1 MDIIEKINTVLEE
14 KSKEASEVLQL
25 MDDDEDAN
33 YGKALKAVLKKYPK
47 VDKKTLEKELNKY
60 I

>member
-1 MDIIEKINTVLEE
+1 MKFSDYRKLLTEE

-25 MDDDEDAN
+25 MDKDYSYADAV
-33 YGKALKAVLKKYPK
+33 KAVLKKNPSI
-47 VDKKTLEKELNKY
+47 DKNKLEKELEKY

>member
-1 MDIIEKINTVLEE
+1 MGIIDKIDNILEE

-25 MDDDEDAN
+25 MDAEEDPD
-33 YGKALKAVLKKYPK
+33 YEKSLKAVLKKYPK
-47 VDKKTLEKELNKY
+47 VDKKKLEKELDKY

>member
-1 MDIIEKINTVLEE
+1 MNFKDYILNE

-25 MDDDEDAN
+25 MDAEEDPD
-33 YGKALKAVLKKYPK
+33 YEKSLKAVLKKYPK
-47 VDKKTLEKELNKY
+47 VDRKALEKELNKY

>member
-1 MDIIEKINTVLEE
+1 MRTFKDYILEE

-25 MDDDEDAN
+25 MDKDEDAD

-47 VDKKTLEKELNKY
+47 VDKKALEKELNKY

>member
-1 MDIIEKINTVLEE
+1 MNFKDYITEA

-25 MDDDEDAN
+25 MDQDEDAD
-33 YGKALKAVLKKYPK
+33 YGKALNAVLKKYPK
-47 VDKKTLEKELNKY
+47 VDRKTLEKELNKY

>member
-1 MDIIEKINTVLEE
+1 MNFKDYVLNE

-25 MDDDEDAN
+25 MDKDEDPD

-47 VDKKTLEKELNKY
+47 VDKKALEKELSKY
-60 I
+60 V

>member
-1 MDIIEKINTVLEE
+1 MDIVEKIDNILEA

-25 MDDDEDAN
+25 MDAEEDPD
-33 YGKALKAVLKKYPK
+33 YEKSLKAVLKKYPK
-47 VDKKTLEKELNKY
+47 VDRKKLEKELDKY